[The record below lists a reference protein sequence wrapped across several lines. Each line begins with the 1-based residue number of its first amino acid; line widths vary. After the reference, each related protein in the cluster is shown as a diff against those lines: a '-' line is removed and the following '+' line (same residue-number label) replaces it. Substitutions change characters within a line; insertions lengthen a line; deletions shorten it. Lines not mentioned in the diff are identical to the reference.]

1 MARKGIFDE
10 YLSGG
15 FRERMS
21 FGKKF
26 EALSREEKARV
37 CRIVGYAAAVVAFI
51 SLVTFVRSLK

>member
-15 FRERMS
+15 FREKLS
-21 FGKKF
+21 FGKRF
-26 EALSREEKARV
+26 DELTREEKARL

-51 SLVTFVRSLK
+51 SLITFIRSLS